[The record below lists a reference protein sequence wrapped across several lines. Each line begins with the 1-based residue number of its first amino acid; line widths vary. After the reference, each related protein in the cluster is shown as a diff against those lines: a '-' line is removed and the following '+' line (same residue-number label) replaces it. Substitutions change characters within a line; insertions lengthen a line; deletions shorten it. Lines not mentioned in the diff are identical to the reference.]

1 MSTHALEASRA
12 EAALTAPRSPRR
24 VALSGIWLPLIVYL
38 IVAICYLLA
47 VPPLEG
53 FDAVAHMNAI
63 NYYRTERH
71 FPLFDRTTG
80 DFSYELIAQPP
91 LYHALGA
98 LATAWLPYD
107 NAAQYVQESANPYFP
122 ERSQHQSVIL
132 PQLPTS
138 VNRALLVARLISL
151 LGGTLAVAATWL
163 WVRTALPDQPWL
175 PTAVT
180 AVVALNP
187 LFLFIS
193 TSITNDAWAA
203 AGTVVV
209 IWLVTAAAV
218 QEDTPWYH
226 WLFIG
231 MVTGLAVL
239 VKYSVPIV
247 AAPALL
253 ILLQYGRHRPMGRFV
268 QIATMLFAGAALT
281 AGFWYGRST
290 LLYGSP
296 IPLAAMSEALIA
308 LQRPVLMPLA
318 EVWAILPFLF
328 YSYWGLFVAIFAPEP
343 FLRTAQWMV
352 LLAVVG
358 LPIGLYRAWGT
369 AVGKLIGLALLW
381 FGLNLV
387 SMINYMRLI
396 SYGEQARFLLP
407 GAPALGLLMVVGWQA
422 WLPSRNATGLRA
434 LVLPFFMLL
443 ALWPW
448 PTLRAAHAL
457 PDAVSAEAAARPIH
471 ATFEGGEVV
480 IGYTLPAGAA
490 LAPGAQLPITLY
502 LTTAQPIAQDHTLFL
517 HLVDDED
524 RLLFQ
529 FDGVPDEGRHPT
541 RQWRPGEI
549 FGDTH
554 MLQLSAP
561 MTADTLAT
569 LTVGFY
575 EIGEPNKR
583 LPIYDHTGAEIG
595 DRLILGRVRVLAAAP
610 RLSTGAQTPLA
621 QWAGGIDLLKAA
633 VEQGDSD
640 QIKIALTWRTTA
652 LLATDYTVFVQFLNA
667 AGDVVAQLD
676 QQPQAGQAP
685 TSTWLVNEEI
695 VDSYQLAAPAS
706 WTKLIVGLYN
716 AQNGERLPLATLPAQ
731 DYFELRPLR

>member
-1 MSTHALEASRA
+1 MSIHALETSRTA
-12 EAALTAPRSPRR
+12 AALTTPRSPRR
-24 VALSGIWLPLIVYL
+24 FAASGIWLPLAVYL
-38 IVAICYLLA
+38 IIATAYLLA

-63 NYYRTERH
+63 NFYRTERH
-71 FPLFDRTTG
+71 FPLFDRATG

-91 LYHALGA
+91 LYHVLGA

-107 NAAQYVQESANPYFP
+107 NAAQYVQESANRYFP

-132 PQLPTS
+132 PQLPTAVS
-138 VNRALLVARLISL
+138 RALLVARLVSL
-151 LGGTLAVAATWL
+151 LGGVLTVTATWL
-163 WVRTALPDQPWL
+163 WVRTVLPDQAWL

-209 IWLVTAAAV
+209 IWLVTAAAAR
-218 QEDTPWYH
+218 EKTPWYH
-226 WLFIG
+226 WLLVG
-231 MVTGLAVL
+231 VVTGLAVL
-239 VKYSVPIV
+239 IKYSVPIV

-253 ILLQYGRHRPMGRFV
+253 ILLQYGRQRPIGRFM
-268 QIATMLFAGAALT
+268 QIAAMLFAGAVLT
-281 AGFWYGRST
+281 AGFWYGRSM

-318 EVWAILPFLF
+318 QVWAILPFLF

-343 FLRTAQWMV
+343 FLRTVQWMV

-369 AVGKLIGLALLW
+369 AVGKLIWLALLW
-381 FGLNLV
+381 FGLNLL

-407 GAPALGLLMVVGWQA
+407 GAPALGLLMVLGWQA
-422 WLPSRNATGLRA
+422 WLPSRYASGLRV
-434 LVLPFFMLL
+434 LVLPFFVLL

-457 PDAVSAEAAARPIH
+457 PNAVPAEAAARPIH
-471 ATFEGGEVV
+471 ATFEGGETV

-490 LAPGAQLPITLY
+490 LAPGAPLPLTLY
-502 LTTAQPIAQDHTLFL
+502 LTTAQPIAQDQTLFL
-517 HLVDDED
+517 HLVDDQD

-529 FDGVPDEGRHPT
+529 FDGVTYAGRHPT
-541 RQWRPGEI
+541 RQWRPGEV
-549 FGDTH
+549 FRDDYA
-554 MLQLSAP
+554 LQLAAP
-561 MTADTLAT
+561 VTADTLAT

-575 EIGEPNKR
+575 EIGEPNQR
-583 LPIYDHTGAEIG
+583 LPVFDHTGAEFG
-595 DRLILGRVRVLAAAP
+595 DRLVLSKIRVLAAPP
-610 RLSTGAQTPLA
+610 RLITTPVQPLA
-621 QWAGGIDLLKAA
+621 QWAGGIDLLNAA
-633 VEQGDSD
+633 IEPGDSD
-640 QIKIALTWRTTA
+640 QIKIALSWRTTA

-667 AGDVVAQLD
+667 AGDVVAQRD
-676 QQPQAGQAP
+676 APPQAGQAP

-695 VDSYQLAAPAS
+695 VDNYQLAAPAS
-706 WTKLIVGLYN
+706 WARLIVGFYN

-731 DYFELRPLR
+731 DYFELQAVR